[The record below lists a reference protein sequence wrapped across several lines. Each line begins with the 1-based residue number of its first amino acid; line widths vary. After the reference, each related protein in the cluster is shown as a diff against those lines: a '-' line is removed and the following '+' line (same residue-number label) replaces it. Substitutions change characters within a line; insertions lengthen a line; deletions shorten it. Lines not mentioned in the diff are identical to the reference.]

1 MKTSRQISF
10 PASQYLPGG
19 FKIRLTCL
27 PCLKA
32 VPLSFSRLRNIETL
46 SNLFRSVLLL
56 SPGKWCFIA
65 PIMHADVATQAAGC
79 QPLYQG
85 DDDEARLHIKV
96 GGWVSWCV
104 RANTCGTP
112 MMCVCIG
119 LSIFCLCVCVC
130 VFGGVLL
137 CLYVHVC
144 VSVSLH
150 VFGRVSPPVLGFVCV
165 FDLLFVDLYFCDCDF
180 LLVCVTVDVFCVS
193 KMCVFCFQTTC
204 CAVCTCV
211 WTSWVLHTWGWSLA
225 LERRCWWKLLLKQP
239 VKDLHTNIEPFCC
252 TQTLVHSQPNGWCH
266 PSPLING
273 RGGCYLPSGS
283 CFQGDSWTKSRQRLR
298 RKEIWALWPRVPV
311 ATSEWCFSRPV

>member
-104 RANTCGTP
+104 WEQIPVGLRW
-112 MMCVCIG
+112 CVCV
-119 LSIFCLCVCVC
+119 LVCLFFVCACVCVYLVVCCCVCTFMFVWVFLCMCLAVSLHTSLVLCVCLT
-130 VFGGVLL
+130 F
-137 CLYVHVC
+137 
-144 VSVSLH
+144 SL
-150 VFGRVSPPVLGFVCV
+150 
-165 FDLLFVDLYFCDCDF
+165 
-180 LLVCVTVDVFCVS
+180 
-193 KMCVFCFQTTC
+193 
-204 CAVCTCV
+204 
-211 WTSWVLHTWGWSLA
+211 
-225 LERRCWWKLLLKQP
+225 
-239 VKDLHTNIEPFCC
+239 
-252 TQTLVHSQPNGWCH
+252 
-266 PSPLING
+266 
-273 RGGCYLPSGS
+273 
-283 CFQGDSWTKSRQRLR
+283 
-298 RKEIWALWPRVPV
+298 
-311 ATSEWCFSRPV
+311 

>member
-104 RANTCGTP
+104 WEQIPVGLRW
-112 MMCVCIG
+112 CVCV
-119 LSIFCLCVCVC
+119 LVCLFFVCACVCVC
-130 VFGGVLL
+130 IWW
-137 CLYVHVC
+137 C
-144 VSVSLH
+144 VSVSVRSCLCECFFAC
-150 VFGRVSPPVLGFVCV
+150 VWPCLSTRPWFCVCVWPSLCRPVLLWLWFSVGMRYCWCV
-165 FDLLFVDLYFCDCDF
+165 LC
-180 LLVCVTVDVFCVS
+180 
-193 KMCVFCFQTTC
+193 Q
-204 CAVCTCV
+204 
-211 WTSWVLHTWGWSLA
+211 
-225 LERRCWWKLLLKQP
+225 
-239 VKDLHTNIEPFCC
+239 
-252 TQTLVHSQPNGWCH
+252 
-266 PSPLING
+266 
-273 RGGCYLPSGS
+273 
-283 CFQGDSWTKSRQRLR
+283 
-298 RKEIWALWPRVPV
+298 
-311 ATSEWCFSRPV
+311 